1 MRSSNPA
8 AGVGARLA
16 RSTSSGPRACRGV
29 RALIENTG
37 ADELRPYARPQS
49 YSASDNPRLP
59 GRPARRIDDRA
70 SREGYMSPQ
79 PVTPFSVCPTFD
91 TVGTEKRFLG
101 VRFREAP
108 TRRRRSGEIR
118 KEIGREGR
126 HSCLPRGPVNCCEF
140 MSNAIGREGRHSCLP
155 RGFSRLGSE
164 GIPQAGV
171 PALRRARNLS

>member
-49 YSASDNPRLP
+49 YAAWNNPRLP
-59 GRPARRIDDRA
+59 SQPARRIDDRA
-70 SREGYMSPQ
+70 SGKGYMSPQ
-79 PVTPFSVCPTFD
+79 PATPFSVCPMFD
-91 TVGTEKRFLG
+91 TAGTGKRFFG

-108 TRRRRSGEIR
+108 ARRRRSGGIG
-118 KEIGREGR
+118 KE
-126 HSCLPRGPVNCCEF
+126 
-140 MSNAIGREGRHSCLP
+140 IGREGRHSCLP